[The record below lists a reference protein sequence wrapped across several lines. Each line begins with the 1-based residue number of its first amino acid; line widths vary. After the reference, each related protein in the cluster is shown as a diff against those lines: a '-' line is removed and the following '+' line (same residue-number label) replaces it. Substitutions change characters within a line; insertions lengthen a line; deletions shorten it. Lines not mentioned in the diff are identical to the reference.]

1 MSKTERAKALI
12 EKARALGCEPVVQ
25 GSWVVFK
32 PPLPVDL
39 LLEASEIGDALADAL
54 K

>member
-1 MSKTERAKALI
+1 MTKLERAKALV
-12 EKARALGCEPVVQ
+12 EKARALGCEPTVQ

-39 LLEASEIGDALADAL
+39 LMESVDLGDELVVALQ
-54 K
+54 